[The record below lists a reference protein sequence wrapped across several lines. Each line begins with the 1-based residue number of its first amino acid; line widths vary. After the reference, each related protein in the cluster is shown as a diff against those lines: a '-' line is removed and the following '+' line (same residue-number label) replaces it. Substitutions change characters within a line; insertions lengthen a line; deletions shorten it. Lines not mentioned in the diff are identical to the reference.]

1 MLKVFA
7 DSGIKNNCFGSL
19 NKEQEERKVITM
31 GVKISDNRRGLLFKN
46 GSYVR
51 MLGAGEHSFWFESDV
66 SVKQLD
72 INEQFYVPDYELEY
86 FLQKDE
92 KLAEC
97 LDVVDVADNQLVLRF
112 VDGKYKQLLSTPQK
126 YGFWN
131 LIKKNTFDYIDVS
144 TPRIDE
150 SLDRNYL
157 NRVPLNHYVQTFEV
171 APYMKGLLFFDN
183 EFQEILEPGRY
194 SFWKCATKVEVMS
207 VDMRQKDIE
216 IGGQEIMTED
226 KVPIRI
232 NFVCQYAVKDVKKAA
247 LEMKDFEKQIYVL
260 LQMLLREYIGTFKLD
275 DLLKTKQEIAEY
287 ILRAVQE
294 KATDYG
300 VEFFY
305 AGLKDIILPGE
316 IRDILNTVLIAEKRA
331 MANVITRREETA
343 STRSLLNT
351 AKLMDENQTL
361 YRLKELEYIEKICDR
376 IDTISLSGRDGL
388 LDSLNQFLATKN

>member
-1 MLKVFA
+1 
-7 DSGIKNNCFGSL
+7 
-19 NKEQEERKVITM
+19 M
-31 GVKISDNRRGLLFKN
+31 GVKISDNRRGLLFKK

-51 MLGAGEHSFWFESDV
+51 MLGPGEHSFWFESDV

-112 VDGKYKQLLSTPQK
+112 VDGKYKQLLTTPQK

-131 LIKKNTFDYIDVS
+131 LVKKNTFDYIDIS
-144 TPRIDE
+144 TPRIDG

-171 APYMKGLLFFDN
+171 APYMTGLLFFDN

-194 SFWKCATKVEVMS
+194 SFWKCATKVEVIP

-247 LEMKDFEKQIYVL
+247 LEIKDFEKQIYML

-287 ILRAVQE
+287 ILKAVQE
-294 KATDYG
+294 KAADYG

-388 LDSLNQFLATKN
+388 LDSLNQFLATKK